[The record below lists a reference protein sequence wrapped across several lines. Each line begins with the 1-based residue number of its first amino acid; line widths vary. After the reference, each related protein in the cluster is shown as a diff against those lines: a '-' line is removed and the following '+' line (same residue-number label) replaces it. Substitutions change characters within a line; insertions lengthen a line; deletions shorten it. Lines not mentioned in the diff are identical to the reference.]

1 MKIPTFIII
10 LMGIIIFYFT
20 CVTTLFNNIFVKVLT
35 FQFWNNNIYDKILTI
50 STWIM
55 ILVGIMF
62 IPLSL
67 FYIYK

>member
-1 MKIPTFIII
+1 MKISALITI
-10 LMGIIIFYFT
+10 LIGIIIFYFT
-20 CVTTLFNNIFVKVLT
+20 CITILFNNIYIKVLT
-35 FQFWNNNIYDKILTI
+35 CQFWDNNIYDKILTI